1 MFLARAGKKA
11 WCLKMLPT
19 FRSSAQSE
27 VLINPLQLPQRRGIH
42 TPNNTLKNSTRLER
56 CNCAALMHSKHLETT
71 CSIICRVFA
80 LQLLRCTR
88 RIHPKSRSDATGF
101 PAQKLDG
108 LCLPVGHCLMAT
120 AVTSMTSMTSM
131 MAMMAMMEKVSVDPK
146 MSADAKKDRSFAVRT
161 SREPCRPCRGSSQAF
176 QSWQVWLGL
185 SWASCG
191 VRDR

>member
-1 MFLARAGKKA
+1 
-11 WCLKMLPT
+11 MLPT

-108 LCLPVGHCLMAT
+108 LSLPVGHCLMAT